1 MANLVEEA
9 IDTHVEV
16 VEDAICDIIDS
27 FLP

>member
-1 MANLVEEA
+1 MANIVEEA

-16 VEDAICDIIDS
+16 VEDAICDIING